1 MTQMH
6 LDIPQG
12 DFAGYIFDCDG
23 TLADSMPLHYR
34 AWCSAIAAA
43 GATFTF
49 DEGLFY
55 TLGGTPTRKIVGHIN
70 DHYGSSLDSES
81 VALHKEQ
88 LYLCGLHEVRPIAEV
103 VDFAR
108 RVAASSPVCVASGG
122 SNHVVRK
129 TLEYIAVADLFPI
142 LITPEQVARGKP
154 HPDMFLLAAEKM
166 GVEPSRCLVFDDG
179 PVGFRAAEA
188 AGMQW
193 VRVPQP
199 GRG

>member
-1 MTQMH
+1 MR
-6 LDIPQG
+6 LEIPEG

-34 AWCSAIAAA
+34 AWCNAILAA
-43 GATFTF
+43 GATFLF
-49 DEGLFY
+49 DEDLFY

-70 DHYGSSLDSES
+70 DHYGSSLDPET
-81 VALHKEQ
+81 VTLEKER
-88 LYLCGLHEVRPIAEV
+88 LYLSYLHEVQPIPDV

-108 RVAASSPVCVASGG
+108 DVAATHPVCVASGG
-122 SNHVVRK
+122 SHHIVRK
-129 TLEYIAVADLFPI
+129 TLEYIRVGDLFPL

-188 AGMQW
+188 AGMRW

-199 GRG
+199 ARG

>member
-1 MTQMH
+1 MH
-6 LDIPQG
+6 LDIPEG

-34 AWCSAIAAA
+34 AWCQAIAAA

-49 DEGLFY
+49 DEDLFY

-70 DHYGSSLDSES
+70 EHYGSSLDSES

-88 LYLCGLHEVRPIAEV
+88 LYLGGLHEVRPIPEV

-142 LITPEQVARGKP
+142 LITPEQVPRGKP

-166 GVEPSRCLVFDDG
+166 GVEPTRCLVFDDG

-188 AGMQW
+188 AGMKW

-199 GRG
+199 GKG